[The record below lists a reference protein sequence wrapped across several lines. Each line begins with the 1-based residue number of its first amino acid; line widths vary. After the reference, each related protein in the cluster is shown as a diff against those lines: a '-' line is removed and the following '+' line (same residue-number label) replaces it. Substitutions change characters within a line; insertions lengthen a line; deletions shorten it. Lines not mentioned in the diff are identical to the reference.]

1 MQLRTAIRKAAKL
14 RVSFSAVSGAGKTYG
29 ALLTAYG
36 MTKDWSKVAVIDTEN
51 GSADLYAHLGKYQ
64 VLTLQAP
71 FTPERYIQAITACEQ
86 AGMEVIIIDSLA
98 HVWTYLLGVHAAMA
112 GNSYTNWKD
121 VTPRYD
127 TLINKILQSTSH
139 IFVTVRRKTEY
150 EIDKSS
156 GKTAI
161 NKVGTKEQ
169 VREGLD
175 YEMTLVF
182 EIDENHMAKATK
194 DRTEVFVNADPFKI
208 SEETGEMLKQWA
220 DSGESDTETLLQAG
234 LVELNN
240 ATNMNHLSGVWNKFS
255 ELKTNETFKEAV
267 KTKKAA
273 LTPTAPKQ

>member
-1 MQLRTAIRKAAKL
+1 MQLRQAIRKAAKL

-29 ALLTAYG
+29 ALLTAHG
-36 MTKDWSKVAVIDTEN
+36 MTKDWSKIAIIDTEN

-98 HVWTYLLGVHAAMA
+98 HAWSYLLSVHASMS

-121 VTPRYD
+121 ITPRYD
-127 TLINKILQSTSH
+127 ALINKILQSSAH

-150 EIDKSS
+150 EMNQVN
-156 GKTAI
+156 GKTTI
-161 NKVGTKEQ
+161 SKLGTKEQ
-169 VREGLD
+169 VRDGLD
-175 YEMTLVF
+175 YEMTLVL

-194 DRTEVFVNADPFKI
+194 DRTEIFVNSDPFKI
-208 SEETGEMLKQWA
+208 STETGELLRQWA
-220 DSGESDTETLLQAG
+220 DSGESDTEILLQAG
-234 LVELNN
+234 LAELNN
-240 ATNMNHLSGVWNKFS
+240 TSNMVQLTNVWNKFS

-267 KTKKAA
+267 KTKKASLSPA
-273 LTPTAPKQ
+273 TAK